1 MTDSDSSAARP
12 KKNNNDT
19 SAENAPA
26 RQQEVFQ
33 ATQEAVQKLQV
44 IEDVK
49 EAAPGMQEAVQSVP
63 EAVQADSGAEP
74 VPGSVQAD
82 SGAETQ
88 EAGASETSGP
98 EGESAV
104 SASPRKS
111 VGKVFGIVAI
121 LTVLSKFAGLARD
134 IVVSRAFGQ
143 GVITD
148 AYQFAYL
155 LTGNILILFGGLG
168 GPFHSSVVAIVTPK
182 KDDPEVGKLVGQIL
196 AITVLILLVA
206 SVVIFLFAPFFLH
219 LIAPGRADLP
229 EVRDAAVTQ
238 LRLMIPLIVI
248 SGIVGVSYG
257 ILNVYERFF
266 WPSFSPAIASLA
278 IIVAVLF
285 FRDQAGIC
293 LAIGTLAGA
302 VGQMVVQLPGVAK
315 SPLKISVPLKAQPGL
330 TQYGSMLWPAFIGT
344 SIGQL
349 NTFID
354 SNFASSL
361 EPGSF
366 TALVNA
372 NRLIQLPLG
381 VLLTAMLVP
390 MLPRFTEHVVSN
402 RTEEL
407 KVELRRSLRFLWFLA
422 LPIGAIM
429 LAIPGP
435 LVKVLFQRGQFTEQD
450 TAVVAGVLLFLVPSI
465 FFYVARDLITRVFY
479 AHQDSKTPYYIAM
492 AAIVVHYLLD
502 WALVIHFKVNG
513 IALALTLATIFNLTC
528 LSFFLRKKIGHIGA
542 TRLVQPLAVMFAASA
557 VCGAVAFYS
566 HQFAA
571 QFLPTGLIGQLIA
584 LTVSGG
590 LSLTSYALVCIL
602 FKLDEPTMLLKR
614 VMSKAGRAASQS

>member
-1 MTDSDSSAARP
+1 MTDPKSDEPTAAHPEHYQDTTAESATVQES
-12 KKNNNDT
+12 T
-19 SAENAPA
+19 SAGAQP
-26 RQQEVFQ
+26 
-33 ATQEAVQKLQV
+33 
-44 IEDVK
+44 
-49 EAAPGMQEAVQSVP
+49 AAPEQQSNI
-63 EAVQADSGAEP
+63 S
-74 VPGSVQAD
+74 
-82 SGAETQ
+82 T
-88 EAGASETSGP
+88 
-98 EGESAV
+98 
-104 SASPRKS
+104 RKS

-134 IVVSRAFGQ
+134 IVVSKAFGQ

-182 KDDPEVGKLVGQIL
+182 KDDAEVGKLVGQIL
-196 AITVLILLVA
+196 AITVLILLAA

-219 LIAPGRADLP
+219 VIAPGRADLP

-266 WPSFSPAIASLA
+266 WPSLSPAIASLA

-285 FRDQAGIC
+285 FRDEAGIC
-293 LAIGTLAGA
+293 LAVGTLAGA
-302 VGQMVVQLPGVAK
+302 VGQMVVQIPGVVK
-315 SPLKISVPLKAQPGL
+315 SPLKISVPLKPQPGL
-330 TQYGSMLWPAFIGT
+330 SEYGAMLWPAFIGT

-354 SNFASSL
+354 SRFASSL
-361 EPGSF
+361 DPGSF

-390 MLPRFTEHVVSN
+390 MLPRFTEHVAAN
-402 RTEEL
+402 RTEDL
-407 KVELRRSLRFLWFLA
+407 KIELRRSLRFLWFLA
-422 LPIGAIM
+422 LPIGAIL

-479 AHQDSKTPYYIAM
+479 AHQDSKTPYYIALV
-492 AAIVVHYLLD
+492 AIVVHYLLD
-502 WALVIHFKVNG
+502 WVLVTYFKVNG
-513 IALALTLATIFNLTC
+513 IALALTLATVFNLTC
-528 LSFFLRKKIGHIGA
+528 LSFFLRKKIGRMGA
-542 TRLVQPLAVMFAASA
+542 TKLVQPLAVMFAASA
-557 VCGAVAFYS
+557 ICGVVAFYS

-571 QFLPTGLIGQLIA
+571 QLLPEGLIGQLIT
-584 LTVSGG
+584 LTIAGT
-590 LSLTSYALVCIL
+590 LSLGSYVLVCIL
-602 FKLDEPTMLLKR
+602 FRLEEPTMLLR
-614 VMSKAGRAASQS
+614 RITSKLRGATSGA